1 MKNYI
6 ISALSFLGGA
16 ALGGVIVWKV
26 LDKKAEEKYKVI
38 ADEEIASVKKVFTV
52 PKKEINNTKDKED
65 LKKAMNKPDLN
76 NLAKE
81 VASDIARQQR
91 YTNYSN
97 VAEPERNGSLP
108 WEEPSIN
115 VIEPDKYGE
124 REEYDQI
131 ELTLYADGILADDKD
146 DVVDKE
152 VVGDALDH
160 IGEFD
165 DDIIHVQDDEKKR
178 YYEITVDNRS
188 YEDVTG
194 REPPEDSKEE

>member
-1 MKNYI
+1 MKEYI
-6 ISALSFLGGA
+6 IGALSFLGGA

-26 LDKKAEEKYKVI
+26 LDKKIEEKYKAI
-38 ADEEIASVKKVFTV
+38 ADEEIASVKKEFTV
-52 PKKEINNTKDKED
+52 PKKKINTTNDNEE

-76 NLAKE
+76 NIAKE
-81 VASDIARQQR
+81 VASGIARQHS

-97 VAEPERNGSLP
+97 VAEPERTGPLP
-108 WEEPSIN
+108 WEESSIK
-115 VIEPDKYGE
+115 VIEPDKFGE
-124 REEYDQI
+124 KEEYDQI
-131 ELTLYADGILADDKD
+131 ELTLYADGILADDRD

-160 IGEFD
+160 MGEYD

-188 YEDVTG
+188 YEDATG